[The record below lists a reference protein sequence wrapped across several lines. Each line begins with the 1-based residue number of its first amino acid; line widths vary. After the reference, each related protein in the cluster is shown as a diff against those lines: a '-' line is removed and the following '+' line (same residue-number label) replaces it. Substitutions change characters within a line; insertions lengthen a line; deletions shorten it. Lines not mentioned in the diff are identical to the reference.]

1 MTMKS
6 AVRRGKDVDDP
17 IMLAVIQ
24 GALSNIQ
31 QEMTATLQASG
42 RSNVATIARDYSH
55 GIFDAEGELILQG
68 EDLPVHLG
76 SLLFGVKAVARFFG
90 EDIHPGDLFYHN
102 DPTYGGS
109 HIPDMCA
116 YKPVFVDDELA
127 FWGVSKLHVVDA
139 GGPVPSSYNADAKDI
154 YGEGL
159 LIPPIRLID
168 KGIVREDILNFVLQ
182 NLRTREN
189 QAGDLRAQFGAVG
202 VADKR
207 LNELAA
213 KYGLDALRSAGDGLK
228 ALADQQMRALI
239 SNTPDGVYEGRSLVE
254 ETGHG
259 FGELE
264 IVARVTVHGDEMTV
278 ALDSPP
284 QIPFYINSYEANT
297 VSAIYL
303 AITMW
308 AQLPPPY
315 NEGLYR
321 CITTDCG
328 PEASLCNAR
337 FPAPCVN
344 STSCPIEPI
353 ADAVRKA
360 LLQADPR
367 RAMAEWGR
375 TAGVNIAGVDPRNGR
390 YYVNYLLSSLIS
402 GAGAI
407 DGVMDGWHMIG
418 PADCLGALTCG
429 DTELTE
435 LIYPLIVHEYSIRED
450 SAGAGR
456 FRGGCGNVLTIE
468 SLGDMECV
476 AWGQGFTYP
485 ASGYGGAVHRLPD
498 RKVAKGVIRSPDGS
512 EHEFTGNRS
521 FTLKRGQRYT
531 SVNPGGGG
539 CGDPFTRDA
548 GKVLTD
554 VRNRRVSVEAAR
566 IEYGVEIA
574 VATMTVDEDTTA
586 RLRSQAAVDG
596 AKESN

>member
-1 MTMKS
+1 
-6 AVRRGKDVDDP
+6 
-17 IMLAVIQ
+17 MLAVIQ

-31 QEMTATLQASG
+31 QEMTSTLQASG

-55 GIFDAEGELILQG
+55 GIFDGTGELILQG

-76 SLLFGVKAVARFFG
+76 SLLFGVKAVAKFFG
-90 EDIHPGDLFYHN
+90 DDIHPGDVFYHN

-139 GGPVPSSYNADAKDI
+139 GGPVPSSYNADASEI

-168 KGIVREDILNFVLQ
+168 QGVVREDILNFILQ

-202 VADKR
+202 VAEKR
-207 LNELAA
+207 LKELCE
-213 KYGLDALRSAGDGLK
+213 KYGLAAIKGAGEGLK
-228 ALADQQMRALI
+228 ELADRQMRALI
-239 SNTPDGVYEGRSLVE
+239 AETPDGTYVGESVVE

-259 FGELE
+259 FGEMKITTKIE
-264 IVARVTVHGDEMTV
+264 VKGDEMHV

-321 CITTDCG
+321 CVTTDCG
-328 PEASLCNAR
+328 PEASLCNAK

-353 ADAVRKA
+353 ADAVRRA
-360 LLQADPR
+360 LLEADAS

-375 TAGVNIAGVDPRNGR
+375 TAGVNISGVDPRNGR
-390 YYVNYLLSSLIS
+390 YYVNYLLGSLIS

-407 DGVMDGWHMIG
+407 NGLMDGWHMIG

-429 DTELTE
+429 DTEILE
-435 LIYPLIVHEYSIRED
+435 LLYPLVVHEYGIRED
-450 SAGAGR
+450 SAGAGEY
-456 FRGGCGNVLTIE
+456 RGGCGNVLTIE
-468 SLGDMECV
+468 PLGDMECV
-476 AWGQGFTYP
+476 AWGQGFVRP
-485 ASGYGGAVHRLPD
+485 AGGYGGAKSELID
-498 RKVAKGVIRSPDGS
+498 RKIAKGVIKRPDG
-512 EHEFTGNRS
+512 EKQEFTGNRT
-521 FTLKRGQRYT
+521 FVLKKGERYT

-539 CGDPFTRDA
+539 CGHAFARDVEA
-548 GKVLTD
+548 VVTD
-554 VRNRRVSVEAAR
+554 IRNKRVSVEAAR
-566 IEYGVEIA
+566 EEYGVA
-574 VATMTVDEDTTA
+574 YDPATDSADQGETEKLRADRILADTK
-586 RLRSQAAVDG
+586 G
-596 AKESN
+596 SN